1 MKKRTLLKHGDIFY
15 LKIVKQD
22 KYIFGRILFD
32 VKRQYHKIRD
42 TNNLPKSIHSLT
54 YLMDSYTDCQLI
66 EVFEGIY
73 NRRF

>member
-15 LKIVKQD
+15 LKIGNQD

-42 TNNLPKSIHSLT
+42 TNNLPKSIHNL
-54 YLMDSYTDCQLI
+54 LI
-66 EVFEGIY
+66 V
-73 NRRF
+73 N

>member
-15 LKIVKQD
+15 LKIGNQD

-42 TNNLPKSIHSLT
+42 TNNLPKSIHNLT
-54 YLMDSYTDCQLI
+54 YLMDSYADCQLI
-66 EVFEGIY
+66 EVFE
-73 NRRF
+73 